1 MRPTPDELASL
12 REQYGSIDRV
22 AIALGQPRSQVREWY
37 RPTHLRVVPEDGL
50 SHEVADTEVAYIEHD
65 FSHLDSL
72 RVYAIGDVHKG
83 AATHQSERWREWL
96 GYVKDT
102 PNAVI
107 IGTGDFHNAA
117 IIGSKSDPYEERMT
131 VGEAKRELRAEL
143 KPVADKILVLVPG
156 NHDWRIF
163 RAVGDCP
170 VEDLADSLGCPYGR
184 AAVLL
189 NIKVGDVD
197 YQIYL
202 RHGTGNSQTLASLS
216 KSGMVF
222 PLADVHI
229 SGHTHR
235 PAVTTDECFIAEGG
249 QIVRRQRHYTVSGSF
264 LGYERYAAERGYAP
278 TRIGAPRIRLDGRV
292 RDVKVSL

>member
-1 MRPTPDELASL
+1 MRPSADELLSL
-12 REQYGSIDRV
+12 KLQYGRV
-22 AIALGQPRSQVREWY
+22 DDIAR
-37 RPTHLRVVPEDGL
+37 
-50 SHEVADTEVAYIEHD
+50 
-65 FSHLDSL
+65 
-72 RVYAIGDVHKG
+72 AIGDVHKG
-83 AATHQSERWREWL
+83 AGAHQRERWREWI

-117 IIGSKSDPYEERMT
+117 IIGSKSDPYEERLT
-131 VGEAKRELRAEL
+131 VGESKRELHAEL
-143 KPVADKILVLVPG
+143 EPVKHKILVLVPG

-170 VEDLADSLGCPYGR
+170 VQDLADRLACPYAR

-189 NIKVGDVD
+189 KVLVGEVE
-197 YQIYL
+197 YQVYL
-202 RHGTGNSQTLASLS
+202 RHGTGNGQALASLS

-235 PAVTTDECFIAEGG
+235 PAVTTDECFVLEGDR
-249 QIVRRQRHYTVSGSF
+249 IVRRQRHYTVSGSF